1 MPSATSR
8 AAEGFDRRSFTV
20 GEILAMQNAG
30 IIDESENF
38 ELIEG
43 EIVPM
48 SPKLHIHE
56 RIKSQIGIAMA
67 KACPEHLTIGFESS
81 TFLSP
86 VTFIEPD
93 LSLYP
98 IKLRTDEVKGS
109 DIILAIEVAVS
120 SLAYDRGLK
129 AKIYARYGVCEL
141 WVIDAVQR
149 RTFIHRGPSG
159 GDWTSITEH
168 GPDFV
173 LTIPELPAFSIQLS
187 AI

>member
-1 MPSATSR
+1 MPQATSR
-8 AAEGFDRRSFTV
+8 AAEGYDRRSFTV
-20 GEILAMQNAG
+20 AEILAMQEAG

-43 EIVPM
+43 EIIPM

-56 RIKSQIGIAMA
+56 RIESTLAIAMA
-67 KACPEHLTIGFESS
+67 KACPDDLAMGFVSS

-86 VTFIEPD
+86 LTFIEPD
-93 LSLYP
+93 ISLYP
-98 IKLRTDEVKGS
+98 VKLRTDEVKGP
-109 DIILAIEVAVS
+109 DIILAIEVAAS

-129 AKIYARYGVCEL
+129 ARIYARYGVREL

-149 RTFIHRGPSG
+149 RTFINTGPV
-159 GDWTSITEH
+159 GDGWTSIAEH
-168 GPDFV
+168 ASDFV
-173 LTIPELPAFSIQLS
+173 LTIPALPGFSIQLS